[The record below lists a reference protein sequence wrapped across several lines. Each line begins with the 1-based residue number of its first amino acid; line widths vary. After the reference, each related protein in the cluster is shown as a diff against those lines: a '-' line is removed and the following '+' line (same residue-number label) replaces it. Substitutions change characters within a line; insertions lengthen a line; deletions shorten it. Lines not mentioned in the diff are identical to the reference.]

1 MKKLILLLLA
11 ITATSCNLFEMP
23 KGPQGPPEP
32 KETITNSSVKDEH
45 IMDEVSH
52 GLHKI
57 KINDSTTVLIYRGM
71 ESCTMIQLK

>member
-11 ITATSCNLFEMP
+11 ITATSCNLLPTVPTVEKSMS
-23 KGPQGPPEP
+23 
-32 KETITNSSVKDEH
+32 TSSTKDEF
-45 IMDEVSH
+45 IMGEVKF

-57 KINDSTTVLIYRGM
+57 QINDSTTVLIYRGT